1 MLLLIAIVAFV
12 NLGLPDGVLGV
23 AWPSIRRSFTLP
35 LSELGVLLGALM
47 VGYLASSFSGG
58 PIVARLGVGR
68 LLFWSSILMVI
79 SSLGYAAAPAWPVM
93 LLGGLL
99 AGLGAGAIDAGINA
113 FAAARFPARL
123 VNWLHA
129 SYGVGATLGPLLM
142 TGVLTAGLSWR
153 WGYAAIG
160 ALLAAMALCFAA
172 TLGLWDVERGRA
184 HARAGATGETGAGR
198 SGGASFA
205 DTIRQPRLW
214 MNVTLFFVY
223 TGLEVTAG
231 QWTYSLLT
239 EGRGISA
246 ATAGIWV
253 AVYWGSLT
261 LGRVVFG
268 ALTLRCSSTALLR
281 AGLIGAPLAA
291 AVIWFDPA
299 SLGLL
304 GLAPLGFSL
313 APIYPLLISATP
325 QRLGSEHV
333 DHAIGLQVAAGYLG
347 TAALPGAAGMLAR
360 AHGLEL
366 IGPFLL
372 AAAVALLAFHEAA
385 LRQTRVVPASQRS
398 GVRRLAAE
406 DRRTDRAVARVLP
419 APNVTGRRRS

>member
-1 MLLLIAIVAFV
+1 
-12 NLGLPDGVLGV
+12 
-23 AWPSIRRSFTLP
+23 
-35 LSELGVLLGALM
+35 VLLGAST
-47 VGYLASSFSGG
+47 VGYLASSFSSG
-58 PIVARLGVGR
+58 PIVARLGIGR
-68 LLFWSSILMVI
+68 LLLWSSILMVI
-79 SSLGYAAAPAWPVM
+79 SSLGYATAPAWPVM

-113 FAAARFPARL
+113 FAAARFRAGL

-129 SYGVGATLGPLLM
+129 SYGVGAMLGPLLM

-153 WGYAAIG
+153 LGYALIG
-160 ALLAAMALCFAA
+160 ALLAAMTLCFAA
-172 TLGLWDVERGRA
+172 TLGLWDAERGRA
-184 HARAGATGETGAGR
+184 HARVGAPRDARAGR
-198 SGGASFA
+198 SRGGAFA
-205 DTIRQPRLW
+205 HTVREPRLW

-246 ATAGIWV
+246 ATAGVWV

-268 ALTLRCSSTALLR
+268 ALALRFSLTALLR

-291 AVIWFDPA
+291 AIIWFDPA
-299 SLGLL
+299 SLGFL

-313 APIYPLLISATP
+313 APIYPLLISGTP
-325 QRLGSEHV
+325 RRMGPGQAV
-333 DHAIGLQVAAGYLG
+333 HAIGLQVAAGYLG

-360 AHGLEL
+360 AHGLEI
-366 IGPFLL
+366 IGPFVLV
-372 AAAVALLAFHEAA
+372 AAVMLLVLHEVA
-385 LRQTRVVPASQRS
+385 LRLDTPAGS
-398 GVRRLAAE
+398 
-406 DRRTDRAVARVLP
+406 
-419 APNVTGRRRS
+419 

>member
-1 MLLLIAIVAFV
+1 MLGQTSSRMLLLIGIVAFV
-12 NLGLPDGVLGV
+12 SLGLPDGVLGV

-35 LSELGVLLGALM
+35 LSELGVLLGASTL
-47 VGYLASSFSGG
+47 GYLASSFSSG
-58 PIVARLGVGR
+58 PVAARLGIGR
-68 LLFWSSILMVI
+68 LLLWSSILMVI
-79 SSLGYAAAPAWPVM
+79 SSLGYATAPAWPVM

-113 FAAARFPARL
+113 FAAAHVPARL

-129 SYGVGATLGPLLM
+129 SYGVGAMLGPLLM

-160 ALLAAMALCFAA
+160 ALLAAMTLCFAA

-184 HARAGATGETGAGR
+184 HTPAGATGDADACR
-198 SGGASFA
+198 SGRAGFA
-205 DTIRQPRLW
+205 ATLRRPRLW

-231 QWTYSLLT
+231 QWMYSLLT
-239 EGRGISA
+239 EGRGISP
-246 ATAGIWV
+246 ATAGLWV

-268 ALTLRCSSTALLR
+268 ALTLRFSSTALLR
-281 AGLIGAPLAA
+281 TGLIGAPLAA
-291 AVIWFDPA
+291 AVIWFDPVL
-299 SLGLL
+299 LGFL

-325 QRLGSEHV
+325 QRLGPEHA
-333 DHAIGLQVAAGYLG
+333 DHAIGFQVAAAYLG
-347 TAALPGAAGMLAR
+347 SAALPGAAGMLAR
-360 AHGLEL
+360 AHGLEI

-372 AAAVALLAFHEAA
+372 AAAGALLALHEVV
-385 LRQTRVVPASQRS
+385 LRQTRGVSIKNSTLAS
-398 GVRRLAAE
+398 
-406 DRRTDRAVARVLP
+406 RVY
-419 APNVTGRRRS
+419 R